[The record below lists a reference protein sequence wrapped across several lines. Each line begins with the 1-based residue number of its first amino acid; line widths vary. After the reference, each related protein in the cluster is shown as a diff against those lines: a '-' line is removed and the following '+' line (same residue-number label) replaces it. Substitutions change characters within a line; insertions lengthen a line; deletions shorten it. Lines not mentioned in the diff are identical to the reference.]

1 MPVLSIGIAARVH
14 RTLIAALVSVS
25 LALIWASFGAA
36 GATEPRPDFRTKEA
50 LRRWI
55 NIYRHNPAPEYV
67 PLAVKAMARLGLFA
81 NPEQSGVYIGFVA
94 GVLADN
100 QTKAEQLV
108 KKMYPLPP
116 ESQVVII
123 KAIAFSGLPEWK
135 YLLAKFS
142 ERMPARKILISKY
155 LFGNGKTLK
164 DLPFTNGPFVLD
176 AWWGFYFATGSYEPA
191 RQIIRATALAGEQDD
206 PEKLTVGL
214 MAKWTLASNA
224 THNRALLDFMRV
236 ELANHPKAVT
246 KQLAASIA
254 AAESFETY
262 KLRKEALASLNSLKT
277 KGSATQRKWI
287 WWGQAGQI
295 VFALG
300 CVVASATGHVE
311 LGLPCVVGGAAS
323 TAALKMYSLS
333 QEKP

>member
-1 MPVLSIGIAARVH
+1 MPVFSIGFTVRAHRMLVTALLSISFG
-14 RTLIAALVSVS
+14 
-25 LALIWASFGAA
+25 LIWLSAGAH
-36 GATEPRPDFRTKEA
+36 GATEAAPDFRNKEA
-50 LRRWI
+50 LRHWM
-55 NIYRHNPAPEYV
+55 NAYRDNPDPTHV
-67 PLAVKAMARLGLFA
+67 PLAVKAMSRLGLLA

-100 QTKAEQLV
+100 QTSAEQLIE
-108 KKMYPLPP
+108 KMYPLPP
-116 ESQVVII
+116 ESQVIII

-135 YLLAKFS
+135 DLLAKFS
-142 ERMPARKILISKY
+142 ERMPARKILVSKY

-164 DLPFTNGPFVLD
+164 KLPFTKGPFVLD
-176 AWWGFYFATGSYEPA
+176 AWWGFYFATGSYAPA

-224 THNRALLDFMRV
+224 AHNRALLDFMRF

-262 KLRKEALASLNSLKT
+262 KLRKEALASLNALKT
-277 KGSATQRKWI
+277 KGPATQRKWM

-333 QEKP
+333 QQNP